1 LNIVTLLPSAT
12 EIVCA
17 LGLEKHLVG
26 VSHSCGYPPGVKNLP
41 SMTST
46 SVPYTE
52 PSDVIDSYVRD
63 HLTGNEALYEL
74 DLSAL
79 ESARPDFIVSQA
91 LCDVC
96 AVSTGDVAVA
106 LDALSS
112 RPQII
117 DLEPNTLDEVFADCK
132 RVGEA
137 LGFESATRD
146 LFNQL
151 NARRTTVSARS
162 AAIPINER
170 PRVAYLEWLL
180 PPFNGGHWNP
190 ELVELA
196 GGIDVLGAHG
206 KPSSTITW
214 DQVIESKPDVL
225 FIACCGFSSE
235 RALEDVIELQTG
247 DEWQQMQAIVNARVL
262 LADGNDFFSRP
273 GPRLVDGLEIMAHAL
288 HPDVH
293 PVSPYGSCIT
303 VR

>member
-1 LNIVTLLPSAT
+1 MFISSQ
-12 EIVCA
+12 
-17 LGLEKHLVG
+17 LEKHLVG
-26 VSHSCGYPPGVKNLP
+26 VSHSYGYPPGVKNLP

-74 DLSAL
+74 DLAAL

-225 FIACCGFSSE
+225 FITCCGFSSE

-247 DEWQQMQAIVNARVL
+247 DEWQQMQAIFNARVL

-293 PVSPYGSCIT
+293 PVSRYGSCIT

>member
-1 LNIVTLLPSAT
+1 MNIVTLLPSAT

>member
-247 DEWQQMQAIVNARVL
+247 NEWQQMQAIVNARVL

>member
-1 LNIVTLLPSAT
+1 
-12 EIVCA
+12 
-17 LGLEKHLVG
+17 
-26 VSHSCGYPPGVKNLP
+26 
-41 SMTST
+41 M
-46 SVPYTE
+46 
-52 PSDVIDSYVRD
+52 
-63 HLTGNEALYEL
+63 
-74 DLSAL
+74 
-79 ESARPDFIVSQA
+79 
-91 LCDVC
+91 
-96 AVSTGDVAVA
+96 
-106 LDALSS
+106 
-112 RPQII
+112 
-117 DLEPNTLDEVFADCK
+117 
-132 RVGEA
+132 
-137 LGFESATRD
+137 
-146 LFNQL
+146 
-151 NARRTTVSARS
+151 
-162 AAIPINER
+162 
-170 PRVAYLEWLL
+170 L